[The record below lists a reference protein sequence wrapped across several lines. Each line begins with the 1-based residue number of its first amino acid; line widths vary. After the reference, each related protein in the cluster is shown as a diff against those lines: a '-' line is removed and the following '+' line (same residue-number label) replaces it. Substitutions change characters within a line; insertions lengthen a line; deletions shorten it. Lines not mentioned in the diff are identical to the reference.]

1 VSQLLPR
8 LGWND
13 GWDGG
18 KDAVDAW
25 GHNDLGIGDCQDDED
40 ENQQALQQENSSNTR
55 RNLRKLPYKPIVLQD
70 WYSHPGQSLL

>member
-1 VSQLLPR
+1 MAVSVDNGDKTTWVSQLLPR

-40 ENQQALQQENSSNTR
+40 ENQQAL
-55 RNLRKLPYKPIVLQD
+55 
-70 WYSHPGQSLL
+70 